1 MKAFQLIQETQ
12 KRKILPKL
20 WVMFGGMLVHEY
32 NAFEIGE
39 NASEGVLWLLF
50 TEKVTEIV
58 AYYSYA
64 QEFLG

>member
-1 MKAFQLIQETQ
+1 
-12 KRKILPKL
+12 
-20 WVMFGGMLVHEY
+20 MFGGMLVHEY